1 MKAVFCNESYILYHG
16 QSLFLLRIS
25 TNFNLS
31 FIGRTKI
38 KLLVLCFE
46 DITAEN

>member
-1 MKAVFCNESYILYHG
+1 MKDVFCNESYILYYR
-16 QSLFLLRIS
+16 QNLFLLKTI

-31 FIGRTKI
+31 FIERPKV